1 MKVNKKQYIKA
12 KEEVAK
18 TLDKSNKIRLKNQ
31 NIIVDFLNY
40 FTGKGIAVN
49 LTLMHMPLV
58 NKYQQFTFEMN
69 ADDFLDLYN
78 GEEVMENRL
87 GLISRV
93 IYEQTDEIS
102 TVKLYAATLVRPR
115 NFDSRKVLLSATV
128 LDGK

>member
-31 NIIVDFLNY
+31 NILAGLLQY
-40 FTGKGIAVN
+40 FTARGIAVN
-49 LTLMHMPLV
+49 LQINHMPLV
-58 NKYQQFTFEMN
+58 NGYQQFTFQMN

-78 GEEVMENRL
+78 GEEVMENRM
-87 GLISRV
+87 GLITKL
-93 IYEQTDEIS
+93 IEEQTDEIS
-102 TVKLYAATLVRPR
+102 TVKVYAATFVRPR

-128 LDGK
+128 LEAK